1 MNTYTV
7 TLIKSRIGCSDT
19 QVKTLFALGL
29 TKINTKKTF
38 KDSEA
43 FRGQVRK
50 VQHLITIKKEK

>member
-1 MNTYTV
+1 MNKYQV
-7 TLIKSRIGCSDT
+7 TLIKSKIGCSDT
-19 QVKTLFALGL
+19 QVRTLEALGL
-29 TKINTKKTF
+29 TKINSVKMF